1 MVTYVPIQYQMDFFN
16 GMANIVTKEMWWLL
30 NEYIFYKNCL
40 NLY

>member
-1 MVTYVPIQYQMDFFN
+1 
-16 GMANIVTKEMWWLL
+16 MANIVTKEMWWLL